1 MMTGKTILKLDDVE
15 VIQGERGVISFITQD
30 KTNAMFDLAERVFEL
45 EDMLT
50 KKRGLIRC
58 GIAANYSGDSYKNEK
73 LLEVQRLLTKG
84 HS

>member
-1 MMTGKTILKLDDVE
+1 MTGKTLLKLDDVE
-15 VIQGERGVISFITQD
+15 VIQGERGVISLITQD

-50 KKRGLIRC
+50 KKRDLIRC
-58 GIAANYSGDSYKNEK
+58 GIAANYSSDSYKNEK